1 MRYEVEAAG
10 RTRIVAVEHRGGG
23 FLVSVDGRVWRVDA
37 SRAGASLS
45 LLVSPQG
52 PGEDSLDVPV
62 ASHDVAVAPA
72 AAGQL
77 IVHVDGA
84 PVPVRVNGR
93 RRRGGALDAGGAQHV
108 TAPMPG
114 KVIRVLVR
122 AGDTVAA
129 RQPLVVV
136 EAMKMENELRA
147 GRPGTV
153 AAVHVVEGASV
164 EAGALLL
171 EIRS

>member
-1 MRYEVEAAG
+1 MR
-10 RTRIVAVEHRGGG
+10 TVAVERRDDG

-37 SRAGASLS
+37 LRAGASLS
-45 LLVSPQG
+45 LLVSAKG
-52 PGEDSLDVPV
+52 PGDESLDPPV
-62 ASHDVAVAPA
+62 ASHEVAVAPVA
-72 AAGQL
+72 SGQL
-77 IVHVDGA
+77 VVYVDGA

-93 RRRGGALDAGGAQHV
+93 RRRGGALSAEGAEHV

-114 KVIRVLVR
+114 KVVRVLVR
-122 AGDTVAA
+122 TGDPVAA